1 MDRASQDGGRQLPIR
16 SPSAIMIRG
25 DGELA
30 EAGKGGQA
38 ALPEIVRQVRDGNQQ
53 PYVTFLRRALFFW
66 LRIYICECK
75 AGEKTSAV
83 DVRIPI
89 PLPLIGAFFRHK
101 LSWSQAFRFIE
112 QGRRPQ
118 GIPPSCF
125 LDSCMAVEFLRINEK
140 KSDKEE
146 LVVIGS
152 D

>member
-1 MDRASQDGGRQLPIR
+1 MDSIGQNAGNQLPVR
-16 SPSAIMIRG
+16 TPSAVTIHG
-25 DGELA
+25 DGEVA
-30 EAGKGGQA
+30 EAGEGGQS
-38 ALPEIVRQVRDGNQQ
+38 ALPEIVRQVRDGNRQ
-53 PYVTFLRRALFFW
+53 PYVTFLRRVLFFW
-66 LRIYICECK
+66 LRIYVCERK

-89 PLPLIGAFFRHK
+89 PLPFFGAFFRHK

-118 GIPPSCF
+118 GIPASRF
-125 LDSCMAVEFLRINEK
+125 LDSCMAVELLRINEE

-146 LVVIGS
+146 LVVIGF